1 MVLRLEDFEKRIWE
15 EEKLFLLIKNNAIKF
30 GDYYPHQ
37 LSILNINK
45 L

>member
-30 GDYYPHQ
+30 GDYYPQ
-37 LSILNINK
+37 FSIPNINK